1 MKDPA
6 SIAIA
11 VFDSHDAASDAVIR
25 LQHGGFDM
33 TKVSIV
39 GRGYQ
44 TEEHVLGF
52 FNAGDRAKFFGK
64 YGALWGTLAGVLFS
78 AAFMVVPVVGG
89 VVVLG
94 PLASA
99 IVGAVEGA
107 VVGGGVSAL
116 AGALSAL
123 GVPKDTQLRYETD
136 VRADKYLLVVHGDTA
151 LQQHAKDLLASTA
164 FESFAAKDAS
174 GHAADPSVASATP
187 ADQPAR
193 A

>member
-1 MKDPA
+1 MNDSA
-6 SIAIA
+6 SLAIA
-11 VFDSHDAASDAVIR
+11 VFDTHEAASDAVVR

-44 TEEHVLGF
+44 TDEHVLGF

-64 YGALWGTLAGVLFS
+64 YGALWGSLAGVLFS

-99 IVGAVEGA
+99 VVGAIEGA
-107 VVGGGVSAL
+107 VVGGGLSAL

-123 GVPKDTQLRYETD
+123 GVPKDTVLRYETD
-136 VRADKYLLVVHGDTA
+136 VRADKYLLVVHGDA
-151 LQQHAKDLLASTA
+151 ELQQRAKDLLGKVAL
-164 FESFAAKDAS
+164 ESFDAHETAKA
-174 GHAADPSVASATP
+174 
-187 ADQPAR
+187 
-193 A
+193 